1 MYHQELDVGVT
12 TKEAKSLT
20 DMRLVKLWVL
30 ADKLL
35 IPTLQN
41 MIQRYLERLRK
52 KFEAVSTNCIPY
64 VYRETAPGS
73 SLRRLFVSWC
83 AWNMHRSRLEYR
95 PSHFPKKFLL
105 DLTNQLMRRMPKDAT
120 QAFREERDMR
130 DFDVPVGHD
139 SEAASDVEM
148 GD

>member
-12 TKEAKSLT
+12 TKETKSLT
-20 DMRLVKLWVL
+20 DKQLIKLWVL

-41 MIQRYLERLRK
+41 MIQRELERQRK
-52 KFEAVSTNCIPY
+52 KFKAISTNCIPY
-64 VYRETAPGS
+64 VYQETAPGS

-83 AWNMHRSRLEYR
+83 AWNMHRSRLIQR
-95 PSHFPKKFLL
+95 PEHFPKEMLL
-105 DLTNQLMRRMPKDAT
+105 DLTQQLMRRMPKDAT
-120 QAFREERDMR
+120 EAYREDREIR

-139 SEAASDVEM
+139 SDVGSDVEM
-148 GD
+148 DD